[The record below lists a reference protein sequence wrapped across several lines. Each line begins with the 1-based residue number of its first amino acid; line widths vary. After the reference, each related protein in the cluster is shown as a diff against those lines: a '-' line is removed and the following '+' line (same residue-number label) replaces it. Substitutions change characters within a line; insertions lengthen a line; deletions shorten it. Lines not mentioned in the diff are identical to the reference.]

1 MFTWKQSLI
10 SVILGKRGRMMEKS
24 RWLAGVHMSISS
36 GGLGPDGEDDLG
48 GLMVRRNI
56 FEMKGLQ
63 SYFLKRLVRP
73 NCGKSSQ
80 ADWIQSF
87 VLKVC
92 LLRFF
97 RHLCK
102 K

>member
-1 MFTWKQSLI
+1 
-10 SVILGKRGRMMEKS
+10 MMEKS

-63 SYFLKRLVRP
+63 SYFLKRLVP
-73 NCGKSSQ
+73 PQAGYSSQ

-92 LLRFF
+92 ILRCLQHSCQKLGKLSF
-97 RHLCK
+97 
-102 K
+102 